1 MNSNKI
7 IKLKLDI
14 IFKAM
19 FGTAENEQLLAN
31 FLSSI
36 LEIPRESIKK
46 IIMDNVELIPDNYA
60 DKFSRVDLKMQVD
73 DKIVNVELQINSEPD
88 FAERTLYYWSRIYG
102 SELKSG
108 ESYGKLKETICINIV
123 NFNLFDCNEYHS
135 HFKIMEKT
143 RHEVLTNKFGIH
155 FFELKKI
162 GKHPDKNNHMQLWLQ
177 LINAETEE
185 ELDMLENTNVQEINQ
200 AIVVLRKLNA
210 DEKMRYLAEMREKSL
225 HDEVSALEGAKEE
238 GIAEGIAQGI
248 QKGIA
253 QGIEKGIAQ
262 GIEKGIAQGI
272 EKGEKR
278 KEDELIEKM
287 RKSGL
292 SDEMINNILNAK

>member
-238 GIAEGIAQGI
+238 GIAEGI
-248 QKGIA
+248 QKGM
-253 QGIEKGIAQ
+253 
-262 GIEKGIAQGI
+262 AQGI

>member
-225 HDEVSALEGAKEE
+225 HDEVSALEVAKEE
-238 GIAEGIAQGI
+238 GIAEGI
-248 QKGIA
+248 QKGM
-253 QGIEKGIAQ
+253 
-262 GIEKGIAQGI
+262 AQGI

>member
-88 FAERTLYYWSRIYG
+88 FTERTLYYWSRIYG

-155 FFELKKI
+155 FFELKK
-162 GKHPDKNNHMQLWLQ
+162 
-177 LINAETEE
+177 
-185 ELDMLENTNVQEINQ
+185 
-200 AIVVLRKLNA
+200 
-210 DEKMRYLAEMREKSL
+210 
-225 HDEVSALEGAKEE
+225 
-238 GIAEGIAQGI
+238 
-248 QKGIA
+248 
-253 QGIEKGIAQ
+253 
-262 GIEKGIAQGI
+262 
-272 EKGEKR
+272 
-278 KEDELIEKM
+278 
-287 RKSGL
+287 
-292 SDEMINNILNAK
+292 

>member
-123 NFNLFDCNEYHS
+123 NFNLFDCKEYHS

-238 GIAEGIAQGI
+238 GIAEGMAQGI
-248 QKGIA
+248 Q
-253 QGIEKGIAQ
+253 
-262 GIEKGIAQGI
+262 KGIAQGI

>member
-225 HDEVSALEGAKEE
+225 H
-238 GIAEGIAQGI
+238 
-248 QKGIA
+248 
-253 QGIEKGIAQ
+253 
-262 GIEKGIAQGI
+262 
-272 EKGEKR
+272 
-278 KEDELIEKM
+278 
-287 RKSGL
+287 
-292 SDEMINNILNAK
+292 